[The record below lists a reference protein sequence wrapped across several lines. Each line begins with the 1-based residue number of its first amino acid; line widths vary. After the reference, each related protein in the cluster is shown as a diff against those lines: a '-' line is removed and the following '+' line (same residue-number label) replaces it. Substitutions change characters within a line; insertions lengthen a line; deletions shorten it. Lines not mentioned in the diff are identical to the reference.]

1 MRGIVNG
8 EKALPYFIFPSTM
21 IIIHIF
27 DTTTRVYVPVG
38 LVLIL
43 PKHTPSQS
51 SSFFDKTRQKDESL
65 AVMFLLLKRM
75 PVKLIG
81 FHQQDRQVDLKNLF
95 NTHNKN

>member
-1 MRGIVNG
+1 
-8 EKALPYFIFPSTM
+8 M

-51 SSFFDKTRQKDESL
+51 SSFFDKTRQSL

-81 FHQQDRQVDLKNLF
+81 FHQQDRQADLKNQF
-95 NTHNKN
+95 NIHK